1 MIDLYLQAGIALI
14 LVSGLIVLL
23 GLFTKKR
30 QDKAN
35 LMNIM
40 GYQSLGPKKGLAMVR
55 VGHEVILVGV
65 TATDVKLL
73 KSIDQF
79 SDDAPRCASFEKT
92 LATATA
98 AANLTAREATTAGE
112 IPAAPPAAPK
122 TAPII
127 TADASPASDAGVP
140 ASDVLQSAVKSVAQ
154 ATAKT
159 SRVIVADVSANLSKL
174 RALKDYLYAVK

>member
-1 MIDLYLQAGIALI
+1 MIDLYLQTGIALI

-55 VGHEVILVGV
+55 VGEEVILVGV

-73 KSIDQF
+73 KSMDRF
-79 SDDAPRCASFEKT
+79 ADDRVRGKSWEKA
-92 LATATA
+92 LAAETEVD
-98 AANLTAREATTAGE
+98 L
-112 IPAAPPAAPK
+112 
-122 TAPII
+122 
-127 TADASPASDAGVP
+127 SPFWP
-140 ASDVLQSAVKSVAQ
+140 C
-154 ATAKT
+154 
-159 SRVIVADVSANLSKL
+159 VSC
-174 RALKDYLYAVK
+174 RHH